1 MTSCDLQERG
11 CRLAGAGQV
20 RDVGQRGSQLQDHVR
35 RQHHRCHVSLQS
47 GCHVSLQSGCHVSRV
62 TRCHVSCVTMLV
74 TRHVLHPITRPLLCY
89 CPHVLPPPPQHKPPP
104 ILEFLNCDINTFRK
118 PLDKALHWHDWFF
131 MVGKPFRKYRCQKEL
146 RTCTLHLFTLCF
158 PAPCHGDSGH
168 M

>member
-20 RDVGQRGSQLQDHVR
+20 RDVGQRRRQLQDHVR
-35 RQHHRCHVSLQS
+35 RQHHRCHVSQCS
-47 GCHVSLQSGCHVSRV
+47 SRV

-118 PLDKALHWHDWFF
+118 PLDKALHWHDYYF
-131 MVGKPFRKYRCQKEL
+131 MLGKPFWKYRCQKEL
-146 RTCTLHLFTLCF
+146 RTPAACTSSRSAF
-158 PAPCHGDSGH
+158 PLRVTATVDTCNYCNSCI
-168 M
+168 